1 MLSSV
6 LAVPW
11 SRKRDER
18 ATVEYDGKSK
28 IKVFL
33 LFGASSVGW
42 VRRHL
47 IQVDYKGSSSS
58 SPDTLSAIFPTI
70 PFFFAFACWES
81 EDKEAMTRAMAHRRT
96 ILHRGIIFS
105 FFFPYTSWG
114 DNVLRGKKNSN
125 ITNHSRKC
133 EYKHATTM
141 LCTRLECWVSNK
153 DALWCRLTAKFGDQQ
168 ISGRPCGSSL
178 DDLALRRRRYIFKAA
193 RSFASRRKSSSSKR
207 ERFLGK
213 TKRRQPK
220 VIWIR
225 TVIGESET
233 VVEKRRIN
241 RFLIFFAEYSEIL
254 YN

>member
-47 IQVDYKGSSSS
+47 IQVDYKGSPSS

-153 DALWCRLTAKFGDQQ
+153 DALWCRLTAKFGDQHFP
-168 ISGRPCGSSL
+168 S
-178 DDLALRRRRYIFKAA
+178 DLAAVHSMTLHSAA
-193 RSFASRRKSSSSKR
+193 ADTFSKPPVHSPLDESLLPQNASVFWAK
-207 ERFLGK
+207 
-213 TKRRQPK
+213 
-220 VIWIR
+220 
-225 TVIGESET
+225 
-233 VVEKRRIN
+233 
-241 RFLIFFAEYSEIL
+241 
-254 YN
+254 